1 MLPLAD
7 THVHLL
13 SGTDDG
19 PATDEEAVAMCRM
32 LVAEGVRSAAALSHQ
47 NHNYP
52 ANTPEALR
60 AKAATL
66 AATLKAEKIPLAIY
80 PSAETMASTDLVDK
94 WKAGDWLSLGDKKKF
109 LLVEMPHA
117 MFLDLRPAAKA
128 FKPLGIRIVVA
139 HAERYPEL
147 LHDRGLCEEWIK
159 LGCLIQVTG
168 RGLTKP
174 PSGADE
180 SALKDWVKRGLVH
193 LLGSD
198 GHNLNSR
205 QPRLKEGY
213 AKLVKW
219 AGTATADRIGG
230 IWGNAVLQGL
240 PVNTPIPIKPKVSWF
255 ASFFGRR

>member
-1 MLPLAD
+1 MVPLAD

-13 SGTDDG
+13 AGLDDG
-19 PATDEEAVAMCRM
+19 PATAEIAVAMCRM
-32 LVAEGVRSAAALSHQ
+32 LVAEGVRAAAALAHQ
-47 NHNYP
+47 NEIYP
-52 ANTPEALR
+52 ENTPDALR
-60 AKAATL
+60 ASAKEL
-66 AATLKAEKIPLAIY
+66 AATLKAEKIPLHIY
-80 PSAETMASTDLVDK
+80 PSAEAMASPDLVEK
-94 WKAGDWLSLGDKKKF
+94 WKAGEWLSIGDRKKF
-109 LLVEMPHA
+109 LLVEMPHG

-168 RGLTKP
+168 CGLSKP

-198 GHNLNSR
+198 GHNLNQR
-205 QPRLKEGY
+205 QPRLKDGY
-213 AKLVKW
+213 TTLVRW
-219 AGTATADRIGG
+219 AGTATADRIGS

-240 PVNTPIPIKPKVSWF
+240 PVMTPIPQKPKKSWF
-255 ASFFGRR
+255 AKWFGG